1 MAHMTQTTTCPE
13 ISRKTIFKSQKKWQ
27 QVYADTAF
35 IHSVISSILHW
46 AWGLVV
52 RASPVL
58 ILKKL
63 T

>member
-13 ISRKTIFKSQKKWQ
+13 ISKTIFKAKSGMGLRR
-27 QVYADTAF
+27 YSLHSF
-35 IHSVISSILHW
+35 IHLSSILHW
-46 AWGLVV
+46 AWGMDMKCD
-52 RASPVL
+52 PVL